1 MTERNL
7 NQRLVAYRLGE
18 TKCLSVT
25 SSIDAVTTAP
35 ASFRIVPGTKPYFS
49 GNARIGRDLV
59 SYYHLP
65 TFLGLGVSKNTA
77 AEEQDTT
84 IITRDPLS
92 ASTIGL
98 QTDAILDFITVEE
111 IEDADSSELSIPA
124 LLTPYC
130 IGVAK
135 ARNQFWALIHLD
147 QIIRD
152 PNFRAVELP
161 VQRP

>member
-1 MTERNL
+1 MIEKQY

-18 TKCLSVT
+18 TLCLSVT
-25 SSIDAVTTAP
+25 SCLDAVTTAP
-35 ASFRIVPGTKPYFS
+35 TSFRLIPGTKPYFS

-65 TFLGLGVSKNTA
+65 TFLGLPPAKSTGSDD
-77 AEEQDTT
+77 QPTT
-84 IITRDPLS
+84 LITRDPLS
-92 ASTIGL
+92 SSTIGL
-98 QTDAILDFITVEE
+98 QTDAILDFIPVEE
-111 IEDADSSELSIPA
+111 IQDAERNSLAIPA
-124 LLTPYC
+124 KLTPYC
-130 IGVAK
+130 VGVVE
-135 ARNQFWALIHLD
+135 ARKQLWALIHLD